1 MKKSYKKEIMY
12 QIKMQSIN
20 VFLNKIK
27 VVDFQWKMLM
37 TAKIKGC
44 VTWLSC
50 FFGSYLGKVSFIIV
64 GCVKDFREEGRFCPP
79 PPHPE

>member
-27 VVDFQWKMLM
+27 VVDFQ
-37 TAKIKGC
+37 
-44 VTWLSC
+44 
-50 FFGSYLGKVSFIIV
+50 
-64 GCVKDFREEGRFCPP
+64 
-79 PPHPE
+79 